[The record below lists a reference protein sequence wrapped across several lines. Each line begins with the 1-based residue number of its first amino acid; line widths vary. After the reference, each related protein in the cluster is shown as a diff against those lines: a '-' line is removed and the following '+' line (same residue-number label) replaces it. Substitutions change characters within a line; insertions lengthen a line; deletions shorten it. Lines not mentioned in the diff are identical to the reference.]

1 MQALIDLLGIKDLI
15 PHGYCLSWS
24 PVLLWLHVSSDIL
37 ITLAYYSIPF
47 TIIYFIR
54 QRKDIQYPW
63 LGLLFAGFIIACGTT
78 HLLSAITIWIP
89 LYWLDGLLKAFTAII
104 SLVTAALM
112 LWIVPQALSLPTA
125 KQLHVEIDQ
134 RKIAQQAQQEALDR
148 LQKIA
153 SRVPGMVYQYRMHPD
168 GSSSFPFASE
178 GIRDIYRTSPEE
190 VSKDASKI
198 FTVIHPDDLSDVSA
212 SIQKS
217 AQDLTPWCHE
227 YRIKFNDGNVRWLFG
242 NAVPEREAD
251 GATLWHGFITDV
263 TERKLIEAKL
273 DSIFNASV
281 EGIITVDIS
290 NNHIISANA
299 AVETI
304 FGYKPEE
311 LAGCGISNL
320 IPSEHFN
327 LLDTVQPSGQ
337 IQEIDGLHKNGSVVP
352 LDMSIAEYSIDN
364 AHYFTTIVRDVSLR
378 KHREQQDK
386 EHLNQLAHVTR
397 LGLMGEM
404 ASGIAHEVN
413 QPLTAVTTYTQVSL
427 NLIKAEKPDLEKLS
441 EILHKTQEQALRA
454 GRIIHRMREF
464 VKSHTTLHSIADINT
479 LINNAAGLCV
489 DEIKEHNITLSFK
502 LEEHLPPVN
511 VDQVQI
517 EQVIINLIRNSIDAL
532 QNSPANQERRLSIQ
546 SELTSN
552 NSIQVRIKDNG
563 QGINEEQ
570 QEKILMP
577 FFTTKSEGMGM
588 GLSISS
594 SLIEAHEGYLHFN
607 SQPGK
612 GTTFYF
618 TLPARDKQ

>member
-24 PVLLWLHVSSDIL
+24 PVLLWLHVVSDLL

-47 TIIYFIR
+47 TIVYFIR
-54 QRKDIQYPW
+54 QRKDMPYPW
-63 LGLLFAGFIIACGTT
+63 LGILFAGFIIACGTT
-78 HLLSAITIWIP
+78 HLLSAVTIWIP

-104 SLVTAALM
+104 SIVAAALM

-125 KQLHVEIDQ
+125 KQLQAEIDQ
-134 RKIAQQAQQEALDR
+134 RIIAQLAQQEAFDR

-153 SRVPGMVYQYRMHPD
+153 SRLPGMVYQYRLHLD
-168 GSSSFPFASE
+168 GSSCLPFASE
-178 GIRDIYRTSPEE
+178 GIQDIFRMSPEE
-190 VSKDASKI
+190 VRKDASKV
-198 FTVIHPDDLSDVSA
+198 FTFIHPDDLSNVKA
-212 SIQKS
+212 SIKKS
-217 AQDLTPWCHE
+217 AQDLSPWCHE
-227 YRIKFNDGNVRWLFG
+227 FRVKFDDGIVRWLFG
-242 NAVPEREAD
+242 NAVPEREAN
-251 GATLWHGFITDV
+251 GATLWHGFVTDV
-263 TERKLIEAKL
+263 TERKLMEAKL

-281 EGIITVDIS
+281 EGIITVDMSS
-290 NNHIISANA
+290 NNIISANA

-311 LAGCGISNL
+311 LVGSGISNL
-320 IPSEHFN
+320 IPPGHFN
-327 LLDTVQPSGQ
+327 VLDTDQPSGQ

-352 LDMSIAEYSIDN
+352 LDLSIAKYSIDN

-378 KHREQQDK
+378 KHQEQQDK
-386 EHLNQLAHVTR
+386 EHLNQLSHVTR

-427 NLIKAEKPDLEKLS
+427 NLIKAEQPDLEKLS
-441 EILHKTQEQALRA
+441 EILHKTQQQALRA

-464 VKSHTTLHSIADINT
+464 VKSHTTQHSTADINT
-479 LINNAAGLCV
+479 LINNATGLCV
-489 DEIKEHNITLSFK
+489 DELKEHDITLTFE

-517 EQVIINLIRNSIDAL
+517 EQVLINLIRNSIDAL
-532 QNSPANQERRLSIQ
+532 QNSPSNQKRHLSIQ
-546 SELTSN
+546 SELTSD

-563 QGINEEQ
+563 PGIDEEQ
-570 QEKILMP
+570 QQKILMP
-577 FFTTKSEGMGM
+577 FFTTKSDGMGM

-594 SLIEAHEGYLHFN
+594 SLIEAHDGYLHFN

-618 TLPARDKQ
+618 TLPARNKE

>member
-24 PVLLWLHVSSDIL
+24 PVLLWLHVVSDLL

-47 TIIYFIR
+47 TIVYFIR

-63 LGLLFAGFIIACGTT
+63 LGILFAGFIIACGTT
-78 HLLSAITIWIP
+78 HLLSAVTIWIP
-89 LYWLDGLLKAFTAII
+89 LYWLDGLLKAFTAVI
-104 SLVTAALM
+104 SIVTAALM
-112 LWIVPQALSLPTA
+112 LWVVPQALSLPTD
-125 KQLHVEIDQ
+125 KQLQAEIEQ
-134 RKIAQQAQQEALDR
+134 RKIAQLAQQEAFDR

-153 SRVPGMVYQYRMHPD
+153 SRVPGMVYQYRLLPD
-168 GSSSFPFASE
+168 GSSCFPFASE
-178 GIRDIYRTSPEE
+178 GIRDIYQTSQEE
-190 VSKDASKI
+190 VHKDASKV
-198 FTVIHPDDLSDVSA
+198 FTFIHPDDLSDVKA
-212 SIQKS
+212 SIKKS
-217 AQDLTPWCHE
+217 AQNLTPWSHE
-227 YRIKFNDGNVRWLFG
+227 YRVKFNDGIVRWLFG
-242 NAVPEREAD
+242 NAVPEREAN

-263 TERKLIEAKL
+263 TERKLMEAKL

-281 EGIITVDIS
+281 EGIITVDMS
-290 NNHIISANA
+290 NNNIISANA

-311 LAGCGISNL
+311 LVGCGISIL
-320 IPSEHFN
+320 IPLAHFN
-327 LLDTVQPSGQ
+327 FFNTAQPSRQ

-352 LDMSIAEYSIDN
+352 LDLSIAEYSIDN
-364 AHYFTTIVRDVSLR
+364 AHYFTIIVRDVSLR
-378 KHREQQDK
+378 KHQEQQDK
-386 EHLNQLAHVTR
+386 EHLNQLSHVTR

-413 QPLTAVTTYTQVSL
+413 QPLTAINTYTQVSL
-427 NLIKAEKPDLEKLS
+427 NLIKAEKLDMEKLS
-441 EILHKTQEQALRA
+441 EILHKTQQQALRA

-464 VKSHTTLHSIADINT
+464 VKTHATQRSISNINT

-489 DEIKEHNITLSFK
+489 DELKEHNITLSFE
-502 LEEHLPPVN
+502 LEDPLPSVN

-517 EQVIINLIRNSIDAL
+517 EQVLINLIRNSIDAL
-532 QNSPANQERRLSIQ
+532 QNCPSNQERRLSIQ

-563 QGINEEQ
+563 SGIDEDQ

-577 FFTTKSEGMGM
+577 FFTTKSDGMGM

-618 TLPARDKQ
+618 TLPARNK

>member
-1 MQALIDLLGIKDLI
+1 MQALIDLLSIKDLI

-47 TIIYFIR
+47 TIVYFVR
-54 QRKDIQYPW
+54 QRKDMQYPW
-63 LGLLFAGFIIACGTT
+63 LGILFAGFIIACGTT

-125 KQLHVEIDQ
+125 KQLQAEIGQ
-134 RKIAQQAQQEALDR
+134 RKIAQLAQQEAFDR

-153 SRVPGMVYQYRMHPD
+153 SRVPGMVYQYRLHPD
-168 GSSSFPFASE
+168 GSAYLPFASE
-178 GIRDIYRTSPEE
+178 GIQDIFRMSPEE
-190 VSKDASKI
+190 VRKDASKV
-198 FTVIHPDDLSDVSA
+198 FTFIHPDDLSDIKA

-217 AQDLTPWCHE
+217 AQDLSPWRHE
-227 YRIKFNDGNVRWLFG
+227 FRVKFNDGIVRWLFG
-242 NAVPEREAD
+242 NAIPEQEAC
-251 GATLWHGFITDV
+251 GAILWHGFITDV
-263 TERKLIEAKL
+263 TERKLMEAKL

-281 EGIITVDIS
+281 EGIITVDMS
-290 NNHIISANA
+290 NNNIISANA
-299 AVETI
+299 AVDTI

-311 LAGCGISNL
+311 LVGCSISNL
-320 IPSEHFN
+320 IPSGHFN
-327 LLDTVQPSGQ
+327 FLDAVQPNGQ
-337 IQEIDGLHKNGSVVP
+337 IKEIDGLHKNGSVVT
-352 LDMSIAEYSIDN
+352 LDLSIAEYSIDN

-413 QPLTAVTTYTQVSL
+413 QPLTAINTYTQVSL
-427 NLIKAEKPDLEKLS
+427 NLIKAEKPDMEKLS
-441 EILHKTQEQALRA
+441 DILHKTQQQALRA

-464 VKSHTTLHSIADINT
+464 VKSHTTQRSIADINT

-489 DEIKEHNITLSFK
+489 DELKEHIITLSFE
-502 LEEHLPPVN
+502 LEDHLPPVN

-517 EQVIINLIRNSIDAL
+517 EQVLINLIRNSIDAL
-532 QNSPANQERRLSIQ
+532 QNSPANQERCLSIQ

-563 QGINEEQ
+563 SGIDEAR

-618 TLPARDKQ
+618 TLPTRNKQ

>member
-37 ITLAYYSIPF
+37 IMLAYYSIPF
-47 TIIYFIR
+47 TIVYFIR
-54 QRKDIQYPW
+54 QRKDMQYSW
-63 LGLLFAGFIIACGTT
+63 LGILFAGFIIACGTT

-112 LWIVPQALSLPTA
+112 LWIAPQALSLPTT
-125 KQLHVEIDQ
+125 KQLQAEIEQ
-134 RKIAQQAQQEALDR
+134 RKIAQLAQQEAFDSI
-148 LQKIA
+148 QKIA
-153 SRVPGMVYQYRMHPD
+153 SRVPGMVYQYRLHPD
-168 GSSSFPFASE
+168 GSSCFPFASE

-190 VSKDASKI
+190 VSKDASKV
-198 FTVIHPDDLSDVSA
+198 FTFLHPDDLSGVSA

-217 AQDLTPWCHE
+217 AQDLAPWCHE
-227 YRIKFNDGNVRWLFG
+227 YRVKFDDGTIRWLFG
-242 NAVPEREAD
+242 NALPERETD
-251 GATLWHGFITDV
+251 GATLWHGFITDI
-263 TERKLIEAKL
+263 TERKLMEAKL

-290 NNHIISANA
+290 NNIVAANA
-299 AVETI
+299 AVTTI

-311 LAGCGISNL
+311 LVGCSISNL
-320 IPSEHFN
+320 IPLAHFN
-327 LLDTVQPSGQ
+327 LLDTVQPSDQ

-352 LDMSIAEYSIDN
+352 LDLSIAEYSIDN

-378 KHREQQDK
+378 KHQEQQDK

-441 EILHKTQEQALRA
+441 EILHKTQQQALRA

-464 VKSHTTLHSIADINT
+464 VKSHTTQHSIADINT

-489 DEIKEHNITLSFK
+489 DELKEHNITLSFE
-502 LEEHLPPVN
+502 LEEQLPPVN

-517 EQVIINLIRNSIDAL
+517 EQVILNLIRNSIDAL
-532 QNSPANQERRLSIQ
+532 QNCPSNQERRLSIQ

-563 QGINEEQ
+563 PGIDEGQ
-570 QEKILMP
+570 QQKILMP

-607 SQPGK
+607 SQLGK
-612 GTTFYF
+612 GTSFYF
-618 TLPARDKQ
+618 TLPARNKQ

>member
-563 QGINEEQ
+563 QGINEDQ